1 MPARADQPIH
11 RPSALFLLW
20 QLCIGGFERPNGAT
34 RLKHRLKFAL
44 RSLASPSL
52 TLTWLATF
60 LSDDTMLAYLRNN
73 PRVAGKLHRPYLR
86 ASTPMAERLAALQAH
101 YRFERERFPRHRSA
115 QLLGNRDLTLAIC
128 NGRDD
133 SRFALV
139 LTHNHNCDKEGEL
152 SLQLH
157 DPAGL
162 PLVYLT
168 FSAIRDATGYLF
180 VIGGLQGPRRH
191 DGDAA
196 TIRQATRALNGL
208 FPKRIVLEALTML
221 AQVLHVARVE
231 AIGKQA
237 HVYNCKRYRRRIA
250 ADYDGFYREIG
261 GVALPNGH
269 FLLPERI
276 ARKPV
281 DAIASKKRAEY
292 ARRYALL
299 NDIERQLQVTLRP
312 AETGPGHAGTPG
324 VASRSAR
331 SGALH

>member
-1 MPARADQPIH
+1 MPARADQPIPL
-11 RPSALFLLW
+11 PSALSLLL
-20 QLCIGGFERPNGAT
+20 QLCVGRFDRRNGAT
-34 RLKHRLKFAL
+34 RFKHRLKFAL
-44 RSLASPSL
+44 RSLASPAS

-60 LSDDTMLAYLRNN
+60 RSDAAMLAYLRNN
-73 PRVAGKLHRPYLR
+73 PRVAGKLHRPYLH
-86 ASTPMAERLAALQAH
+86 ASASMAERLAALQAH
-101 YRFERERFPRHRSA
+101 YRFERERFPRHGST
-115 QLLGNRDLTLAIC
+115 QLLDNRDLPLALC

-152 SLQLH
+152 SLQLR

-191 DGDAA
+191 EGDAA
-196 TIRQATRALNGL
+196 SIRQATRALNGL
-208 FPKRIVLEALTML
+208 FPKRVVMEALTML
-221 AQVLHVARVE
+221 AQVLQVARVE

-237 HVYNCKRYRRRIA
+237 HVYNCRRYRRRIA

-261 GVALPNGH
+261 GIALPNGH

-299 NDIERQLQVTLRP
+299 NDMERQLRAALRP
-312 AETGPGHAGTPG
+312 EAVG
-324 VASRSAR
+324 
-331 SGALH
+331 